1 MILKYNVFTLMWA
14 VIILLLTLLAGGAS
28 SNIEMVSLDK
38 VIHCSIFAV
47 QSFLLIVGL
56 KKQHSYSY
64 LKFNAGKVSI
74 LATTVFGILV
84 ESIQG
89 IIPARSFEWTD
100 MLANMA
106 GAFIGFLVFLL
117 IYKTRLT

>member
-28 SNIEMVSLDK
+28 SNIKMISLDK
-38 VIHCSIFAV
+38 VIHCTIFAV

-64 LKFNAGKVSI
+64 FKFNAGKMAI
-74 LATTVFGILV
+74 LGTSLFGVLV
-84 ESIQG
+84 ELIQG
-89 IIPARSFEWTD
+89 FIPGRSFEWTD
-100 MLANMA
+100 MLANVV
-106 GAFIGFLVFLL
+106 GAFVGFLVFLL
-117 IYKTRLT
+117 IYKTKMT